1 MTPAIITLTTDFGTG
16 SPYVA
21 ELKGAILSIAP
32 QSIIVDITH
41 AIPPRDVFEGALVLG
56 QVAAGFPA
64 ASIHVAVVDP
74 GVGSDRR
81 ILLATVHGS
90 HHIAPDNGLLTLLL
104 DDQSA
109 QELRIIDKPSFWRQ
123 AVSPTF
129 HGRDIMAPVAAHLAR
144 GAAPEALASL
154 LHQAPVLLALPKAQ
168 VGSRM
173 IAGEVMMVDS
183 FGNLLTNIHVSLL
196 EGEAVTPFR
205 IVVSGRELPLVG
217 TYADGSPGDVVS
229 LIGSRGWLEI
239 AVVEGHAARTLHAER
254 GWPVRVAW

>member
-1 MTPAIITLTTDFGTG
+1 MTLPIITLTTDFGTG

-21 ELKGAILSIAP
+21 ELKGVMLSIAP
-32 QSIIVDITH
+32 QSIIVDVTH
-41 AIPPRDVFEGALVLG
+41 TIPPRNIFEGALVLR
-56 QVAAGFPA
+56 QVAPAFPA

-81 ILLATVHGS
+81 ILLATVNGS
-90 HHIAPDNGLLTLLL
+90 HFIAPDNGLLTLLL
-104 DDQSA
+104 DDQSTL
-109 QELRIIDKPSFWRQ
+109 ELRIIDKPKFWRQ

-144 GAAPEALASL
+144 GQMPESLASPL
-154 LHQAPVLLALPKAQ
+154 NQAPVVLDIPKAQ
-168 VGSRM
+168 IGSRT
-173 IAGEVMMVDS
+173 IEGEVMTVDS
-183 FGNLLTNIHVSLL
+183 FGNLLTNIHESLL
-196 EGEAVTPFR
+196 EGQAVIPFR
-205 IVVSGRELPLVG
+205 VVVSGSELPMVG

-239 AVVEGHAARTLHAER
+239 AVVEGNAARTLHAQR